1 MIYINMTATADARR
15 PNPADSIVVVAPPN
29 PGDGAGLGDLDSA
42 ASLPAAAAVVDAYI
56 LPPKHVDSALFE
68 TSVAFPS

>member
-29 PGDGAGLGDLDSA
+29 PGEGAGDSA
-42 ASLPAAAAVVDAYI
+42 ASLPAAAGVVVACV
-56 LPPKHVDSALFE
+56 PHV
-68 TSVAFPS
+68 